1 MQLQAGQMH
10 FKEKIMGIG
19 VQPTHAGSE
28 HYDIRRKKL
37 KISLETWNVRKT
49 LAELLSEI
57 KKSVVGLGK

>member
-37 KISLETWNVRKT
+37 KISLET
-49 LAELLSEI
+49 
-57 KKSVVGLGK
+57 